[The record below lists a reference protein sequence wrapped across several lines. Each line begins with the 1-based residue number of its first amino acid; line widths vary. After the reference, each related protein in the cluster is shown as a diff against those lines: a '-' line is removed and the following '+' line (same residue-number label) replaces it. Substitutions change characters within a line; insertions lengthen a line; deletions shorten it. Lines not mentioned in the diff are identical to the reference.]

1 MMINQKRLLRNIG
14 QALIYLVLTVGVLFW
29 LLPFAWMFLASFKP
43 TAEIFTRFWPTHL
56 TLAHYQLIF
65 KGGTALRRP
74 FLRSVFNN
82 LFVSAVETAS
92 IVVIGALTGYA
103 LARLEFKGRNLLYN
117 FVLYQMIFPGVLFLI
132 PTFLLVLKL
141 GLINTYAGMII
152 RFLAGATPVFLFA
165 QFFKTIPRDL
175 IDAARIDGASELTI
189 LWRIMIPLSGSVTAF
204 VALFNFMARWDEF
217 LWNLIVAK
225 KYELMTL
232 PVLLAS
238 FTHEYGGGQY
248 AGERMAGATM
258 LVLPILILVLLSR
271 RFFEEGIVTT
281 GLKG

>member
-1 MMINQKRLLRNIG
+1 MTVSRRLLLKKTG
-14 QALIYLVLTVGVLFW
+14 QALIYLVLTVGVIFW
-29 LLPFAWMFLASFKP
+29 LLPFAWMFLSSFKP
-43 TAEIFTRFWPTHL
+43 TAEIFTRLWPTHF
-56 TLAHYQLIF
+56 TLEHYQLIF
-65 KGGTALRRP
+65 RGGTAQRRP

-82 LFVSAVETAS
+82 FFVSAVETAA

-103 LARLEFKGRNLLYN
+103 LGRLEFKGRGLLYN
-117 FVLYQMIFPGVLFLI
+117 VVLYQMIFPGVLFLI

-152 RFLAGATPVFLFA
+152 RFLSDATAVFLFA

-175 IDAARIDGASELTI
+175 IDAARIDGAGELTV

-217 LWNLIVAK
+217 LWNLIVVR
-225 KYELMTL
+225 KYDLMTL
-232 PVLLAS
+232 PVLLAT
-238 FTHEYGGGQY
+238 FTKGEYGGYPGAQ
-248 AGERMAGATM
+248 MAGATV
-258 LVLPILILVLLSR
+258 LVLPILILFLLFH